1 MKRLL
6 ACLVALSAILAAG
19 AAFAQS
25 AVQAPREV
33 AGLALG
39 ADVKDLAS
47 RLDLTK
53 AMPLWDRPYLT
64 RANIQ
69 PTKGFRSG
77 YVLFGN
83 CANPGKIVRVKLKYA
98 DKDPSFFRNT
108 GRTLT
113 TRYGEPKP
121 LMSDQGGL
129 YLGMAWKFGTIKTGV
144 TALLLEHS
152 AGDDPEDAEGTS
164 IRLTDNGL
172 LAQEELCYEKN
183 RKKEPNVQP
192 SFPLFEIT
200 EDWLLPK

>member
-6 ACLVALSAILAAG
+6 ACLVILTAVFAA
-19 AAFAQS
+19 AAAHAQT
-25 AVQAPREV
+25 AAAPREV
-33 AGLALG
+33 AGIALG

-53 AMPLWDRPYLT
+53 AVPLWDKPYLT

-83 CANPGKIVRVKLKYA
+83 CANPGRVVRVKLKYA

-113 TRYGEPKP
+113 SRYGDPKP
-121 LMSDQGGL
+121 LMSDQGSL
-129 YLGMAWKFGTIKTGV
+129 YLGMAWKFGTLKTGV
-144 TALLLEHS
+144 TALLLEHA
-152 AGDDPEDAEGTS
+152 AGDDPEDTEGTS
-164 IRLTDNGL
+164 IRLTDNSML
-172 LAQEELCYEKN
+172 SLEQECYEKT
-183 RKKEPNVQP
+183 RQKEPHVQP